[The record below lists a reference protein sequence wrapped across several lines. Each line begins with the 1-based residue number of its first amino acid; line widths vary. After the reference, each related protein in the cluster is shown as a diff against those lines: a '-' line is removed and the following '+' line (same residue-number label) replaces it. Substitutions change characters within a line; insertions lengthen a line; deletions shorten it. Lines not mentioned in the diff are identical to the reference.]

1 MNILQVTK
9 KKSVVYLCV
18 LLYFVFLCV
27 LFSQT
32 NSSALVGFGF
42 GFLWLMSVFTENIV
56 LCVAGSFVLVC
67 CLLVFFGRK
76 EGFENNKERCNPTC
90 FFENQTLTIKIG
102 AQHDTIIQLNED
114 VGRLTTANNTLTGEK
129 EKLETENTRLNS
141 TIDGLNAQNNSLSL
155 DKMNLTASKENYRML
170 VENISRHSTST

>member
-1 MNILQVTK
+1 MNILQVTEK
-9 KKSVVYLCV
+9 KPVVYLCV

-32 NSSALVGFGF
+32 NSSLVGFGF
-42 GFLWLMSVFTENIV
+42 GFLWLMSLFTKNIV
-56 LCVAGSFVLVC
+56 LCVTGSFVMIC

-76 EGFENNKERCNPTC
+76 EGFVNDPDRCNPT
-90 FFENQTLTIKIG
+90 FFGQNLEILQMNDELSEQINTLNGTVS
-102 AQHDTIIQLNED
+102 D
-114 VGRLTTANNTLTGEK
+114 LTTDKNTLTA
-129 EKLETENTRLNS
+129 LNQQLDSENNGLKS
-141 TIDGLNAQNNSLSL
+141 SIEGLNAQNNSLNL